1 MGHQAIIH
9 TTGVGKVEMAF
20 PAMNMMQRFL
30 GICLR
35 GLKATSQPFT
45 RILSPAHWYP
55 VPACP
60 SNGLGIVSVPDQGLG
75 HLDPCSL
82 F

>member
-1 MGHQAIIH
+1 MGHQAIMRTIL
-9 TTGVGKVEMAF
+9 VVKVEMAF

-45 RILSPAHWYP
+45 RILS
-55 VPACP
+55 
-60 SNGLGIVSVPDQGLG
+60 VSCTLVSSTCL
-75 HLDPCSL
+75 SK
-82 F
+82 